1 MLYPLVIVDDMVRP
15 FFTNFFFNNNVLLKF
30 IASVAFEDVVALLF
44 VFVPFGKKVS
54 ELDSLSEVPFESP
67 ILGVNL

>member
-1 MLYPLVIVDDMVRP
+1 MDEIVRP
-15 FFTNFFFNNNVLLKF
+15 FLANFFFNNNVLLKF
-30 IASVAFEDVVALLF
+30 SASVAFEDVVALLL

-54 ELDSLSEVPFESP
+54 ELDSLADVPLEIP

>member
-1 MLYPLVIVDDMVRP
+1 MVDDMVRP
-15 FFTNFFFNNNVLLKF
+15 FFTNFFFNNNVLLKLV
-30 IASVAFEDVVALLF
+30 ASVAFEDVVALLL

-54 ELDSLSEVPFESP
+54 ELDSLVDVPLEIP